1 MYLFAEEHY
10 YAHKLLYEENPHNR
24 DLVYGWHCV
33 STKKGL
39 KISAEEYAYVR
50 QVYSDSLKEFHPS
63 RGVPVKEEVKK
74 RISKTHCFWRKQV
87 KPIDQTQ
94 NSFWVGFQN
103 QMV

>member
-39 KISAEEYAYVR
+39 KISAEEYSYVK

-74 RISKTHCFWRKQV
+74 KNFRNLKREKKFSCNNRKE
-87 KPIDQTQ
+87 KIA
-94 NSFWVGFQN
+94 SFKR
-103 QMV
+103 